1 MMGAEIAITGYS
13 SISAL
18 GKLNEEFLNN
28 FMKEEFHEIVNNNG
42 ITVRTVDNFKFKEYK
57 TAYSYNKLD
66 SANKYALVVC
76 REALDMAGLTETVK
90 DMKNGV
96 IFATSY
102 CGESLVWNN
111 SEVIKKRGKRYV
123 SPFKW
128 AAGMQST
135 MSILCREFSIQ
146 GYNCCVNEDTVSSL
160 SAIRIAYDLI
170 KSNQVDVMI
179 VAGGDPLDDTMM
191 ELYQKAGVMKPDM
204 NKEPAI
210 FARNRSNVIFGEACG
225 VLILEN
231 KEKAL
236 QRNAN
241 ILAEIKGVSC
251 SVYSSDRED
260 DNIVYEAC
268 DELLKSCNTTINE
281 INFICSGA
289 NGNEFCDSMEE
300 RGYQKLNEE
309 CEHDILVAT
318 NKSYTG
324 ETVGSAGILSVI
336 HALQAYKTNELH
348 CVHKWVDGKSLNPAY
363 YTAGR
368 LFQNSIICGVGN
380 LGICYAVMVK
390 R

>member
-1 MMGAEIAITGYS
+1 MGAEVAITGYS

-28 FMKEEFHEIVNNNG
+28 FMKEKYHEIETNNG
-42 ITVRTVDNFKFKEYK
+42 MVARTVDNFNFKEYK

-66 SANKYALVVC
+66 SINKYALVAC

-90 DMKNGV
+90 DMRNGV

-111 SEVIKKRGKRYV
+111 SEIIKKRGKRYV

-135 MSILCREFSIQ
+135 LSILCREFSIQ
-146 GYNCCVNEDTVSSL
+146 GYNCCVNEDIVSSL
-160 SAIRIAYDLI
+160 SAIRVAYDLI

-191 ELYQKAGVMKPDM
+191 ELYQKAGVMKPYKSKELAIY
-204 NKEPAI
+204 NKNE
-210 FARNRSNVIFGEACG
+210 NNVTFGEACG

-251 SVYSSDRED
+251 SVRSSEKEEE
-260 DNIVYEAC
+260 NIVYEAC
-268 DELLKSCNTTINE
+268 DELLKSCNTTVND

-289 NGNEFCDSMEE
+289 NGDEACDAVEE

-309 CEHDILVAT
+309 CDHNILVAT

-324 ETVGSAGILSVI
+324 ETVGSAGILSII
-336 HALQAYKTNELH
+336 HALQAYETNELH
-348 CVHKWVDGKSLNPAY
+348 CVHKWNDGKVLNSAY
-363 YTAGR
+363 YIASR
-368 LFQNSIICGVGN
+368 IFQNSIVCGVGN